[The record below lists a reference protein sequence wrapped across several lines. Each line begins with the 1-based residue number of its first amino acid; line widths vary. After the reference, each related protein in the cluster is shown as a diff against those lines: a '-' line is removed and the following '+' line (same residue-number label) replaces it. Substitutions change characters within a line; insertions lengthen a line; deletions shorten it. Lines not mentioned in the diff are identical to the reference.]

1 MMNDMLKKGFF
12 LGLGAASYG
21 KEKVQTYIDD
31 LVTRGRIT
39 PREAEQWKEELMERG
54 KNMESDWSER
64 SKDKAR
70 DAFRD
75 MGLASDTDIERIESK
90 LQELEEKLER
100 YKFNDTDHNER

>member
-1 MMNDMLKKGFF
+1 MNDMLKKGFF

-39 PREAEQWKEELMERG
+39 PREAEQWKQELIERG
-54 KNMESDWSER
+54 KHMESDWSGR

-75 MGLASDTDIERIESK
+75 LGLASDTDIERIETK
-90 LQELEEKLER
+90 LHELENKLEQ
-100 YKFNDTDHNER
+100 YKDNAPDNNED